1 MPVLGRPSLE
11 ESYLSLANQS
21 PARAKQGEVKG
32 GRGGAPTRKIS
43 FVSSMVYGP
52 KVFLLSLSH
61 GGLQLLKPGRV
72 VPNIQPPELPG
83 QGGEQHFFRPFS
95 MLPGHHLLDL
105 CEAYTVFYIP
115 GAAFHLKSK
124 KHFYL
129 LLI

>member
-1 MPVLGRPSLE
+1 MHVLDVPPLRNLTRHWITSDLPGARLGE
-11 ESYLSLANQS
+11 VGCT
-21 PARAKQGEVKG
+21 PAR
-32 GRGGAPTRKIS
+32 KIN
-43 FVSSMVYGP
+43 FVSLVAYGP